1 MAMAK
6 VNISLPDGLLDDI
19 DELAGWLKRSRSG
32 LIQEASALYVAK
44 LREER
49 AAEERRADITR
60 ARQDLSA
67 LADELEPFDGTT
79 AVRVDRDG
87 HGRKAGQ
94 R

>member
-19 DELAGWLKRSRSG
+19 DELAAWLKRSRSG
-32 LIQEASALYVAK
+32 LIQEASALYVAQ

-49 AAEERRADITR
+49 AAEERQADIKA
-60 ARQDLSA
+60 ARRGLSR
-67 LADELEPFDGTT
+67 LGEELEPFDGTA
-79 AVRVDRDG
+79 AVRADRDG

-94 R
+94 K

>member
-19 DELAGWLKRSRSG
+19 DELASWLKRSRSG
-32 LIQEASALYVAK
+32 LIQEASALYVAQ

-49 AAEERRADITR
+49 AAEERRADIAR
-60 ARQDLSA
+60 ARRDLGK
-67 LADELEPFDGTT
+67 LADELEPFDGTA
-79 AVRVDRDG
+79 AVRTDRDS
-87 HGRKAGQ
+87 HGRKAGT